1 LPDAGRRVT
10 DLSIG
15 TVAIVGGGL
24 TAWSA
29 AAAIRRRL
37 PSIDVVI
44 VPAPVSRGA
53 LADRII
59 STTPSIRGFHHD
71 IGLTDADTVTGAAS
85 GIRIATLFEGWAA
98 SRPSYVH
105 AYGAY
110 GAPVG
115 GIAFHQLWLREGHS
129 GSLPP
134 FDHFSPA
141 AELARSGVSPD
152 SGSDSIQF
160 GLQLTLERYSALI
173 RDYALHLG
181 VRLHRGSFA
190 DVTLRSSDGFV
201 DKLICEGGG
210 DVSADLFVDCT
221 GPDALL
227 HSRSD
232 PAFVDW
238 SPWLLCDRVVFHNG
252 PPDPTIVSMDQVTAV
267 PFGWAWAASS
277 QKVSSHG
284 LSYSSNHARAEDI
297 DSRIGDSAAEMIA
310 LRQGRR
316 LEFWVRNCVA
326 IGDASVSVEPL
337 EWTNLH
343 LVHSQIDRMIDMM
356 PGRDCAPVELA
367 EFNRQCAAEADRI
380 RDFICMHY
388 VCSRRSES
396 FWTDA
401 AAVTP
406 PDSLAHTL
414 ALFAERGRLPF
425 YEEETFSKDSW
436 LAVLL
441 GQGFE
446 PQHINPLTDAIS
458 SDEAMRALTGAAFT
472 SPPASANQNSL
483 NPRGIR

>member
-1 LPDAGRRVT
+1 MTDAPI
-10 DLSIG
+10 SK
-15 TVAIVGGGL
+15 VAVVGGGL

-44 VPAPVSRGA
+44 VPTPVSPEA
-53 LADRII
+53 LAERII

-71 IGLTDADTVTGAAS
+71 IGLRDADTIAAAAS
-85 GIRIATLFEGWAA
+85 GIRVATLYEGWAEGQ
-98 SRPSYVH
+98 PSYVH
-105 AYGAY
+105 AYGTY

-115 GIAFHQLWLREGHS
+115 GVAFHQLWLRERVS

-141 AELARSGVSPD
+141 AEIARSGVCPD
-152 SGSDSIQF
+152 SGSTPIQF

-181 VRLHRGSFA
+181 VRQHRSSFA
-190 DVTLRSSDGFV
+190 NLTLRSSDGFIDTLV
-201 DKLICEGGG
+201 CEGGG

-221 GPDALL
+221 GPEALL
-227 HSRSD
+227 HSRLDS
-232 PAFVDW
+232 AFVDW
-238 SPWLLCDRVVFHNG
+238 SNWLICDRVALRNG
-252 PPDPTIVSMDQVTAV
+252 PPDSTFISMDHVTAL
-267 PFGWAWAASS
+267 PFGWGWTASS
-277 QKVSSHG
+277 PQVSSHG
-284 LSYSSNHARAEDI
+284 LSYSSNHGRTEDI
-297 DSRIGDSAAEMIA
+297 DTPLGESAPESIV
-310 LRQGRR
+310 LRQGRKP
-316 LEFWVRNCVA
+316 EFWVRNCVA
-326 IGDASVSVEPL
+326 IGDAAVCVEPL

-343 LVHSQIDRMIDMM
+343 LAHSQIDRMIDMM
-356 PGRDCAPVELA
+356 PGRDCASVELA
-367 EFNRQCAAEADRI
+367 EFNRQCAAEADRV

-388 VCSRRSES
+388 ICSRRAEP
-396 FWTDA
+396 FWKDA
-401 AAVTP
+401 AGVTP

-414 ALFAERGRLPF
+414 ALFVERGRLPF

-446 PQHINPLTDAIS
+446 PDHVNPLTDIVS
-458 SDEAMRALTGAAFT
+458 STEAMRALTASPLTSLAANADQ
-472 SPPASANQNSL
+472 PSL